1 MNSNSGNTN
10 LSNTTLANAT
20 SKMTVIKNQALNY
33 ANNIPIQMKIATIV
47 IFFSFAYIFTLIN
60 YILPLSIIFGIIT
73 FIVISFLLSKLLGM
87 IFLVLYIVTIYNKSV
102 ERRTTVGEPIS
113 ETDIVHNNVAPYK
126 CIANQLVVTK
136 DRLKQDLIG
145 GYFTYNFWIY
155 INGNNNA
162 LNNDDNWYSYRYKE
176 WKNVFYRGTPMNPEG
191 DLSSL
196 VQYPGVW
203 LTPILNN
210 MVIVFQNASYVER
223 FELTNIPFNTWT
235 NVVIVVESKSVSI
248 YMNGLLERTLNLSQS
263 IKIMNGYNLYLTGD
277 VLASEHKQS
286 GFAGYLAELIFYAY
300 ALTPHDIQKSY
311 NYYKKILDVYQR
323 KQYID
328 NKINYSTPGLI
339 TNSDYLSKND
349 NKKHRKKY

>member
-1 MNSNSGNTN
+1 MNNS
-10 LSNTTLANAT
+10 TLENST
-20 SKMTVIKNQALNY
+20 SKITVIKNQAINY
-33 ANNIPIQMKIATIV
+33 VNNIPIQMKIATIV
-47 IFFSFAYIFTLIN
+47 IFFSFTYIFTLIN
-60 YILPLSIIFGIIT
+60 YILPLSIIFGFIT
-73 FIVISFLLSKLLGM
+73 FIVTAFTLSKLVGM
-87 IFLVLYIVTIYNKSV
+87 IFLILYIVTIYNKSV
-102 ERRTTVGEPIS
+102 EQKTTVGEPIS
-113 ETDIVHNNVAPYK
+113 ETDVVNNSDAPYK
-126 CIANQLVVTK
+126 CMATQLVITK
-136 DRLKQDLIG
+136 DRLQQDLIG

-176 WKNVFYRGTPMNPEG
+176 WKNVFYRGTPMRPDG

-203 LTPILNN
+203 LTPVLNN
-210 MVIVFQNASYVER
+210 MVIVFQDGSYVER

-235 NVVIVVESKSVSI
+235 NVVMVVEAKSVSI

-277 VLASEHKQS
+277 VLASQHKQS

-300 ALTPHDIQKSY
+300 ALTPNDIQKSY

-323 KQYID
+323 KKYID
-328 NKINYSTPGLI
+328 NKIDYSTPGLI
-339 TNSDYLSKND
+339 TNSDYLSRNNIKKN
-349 NKKHRKKY
+349 RKNIRKS